1 MESVSVT
8 DNKANKSGNILS
20 KFLKPGQELMLIE
33 KLASQSFIKLEIN
46 FNQKLIKTIIIYN
59 YSNLRNE

>member
-8 DNKANKSGNILS
+8 DSKANKSGNILS
-20 KFLKPGQELMLIE
+20 KFLKPSQELMLIE